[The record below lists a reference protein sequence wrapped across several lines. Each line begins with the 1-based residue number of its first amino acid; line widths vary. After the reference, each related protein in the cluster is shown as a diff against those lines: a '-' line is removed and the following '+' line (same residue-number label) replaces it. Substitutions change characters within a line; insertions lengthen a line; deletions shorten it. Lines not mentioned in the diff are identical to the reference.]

1 VSEVTDSSREL
12 LENPQSLDYPAP
24 PRGRGEG
31 TSAGV
36 EVVVMFA
43 VPLAVALAAA
53 ASPLLEPAPTSPA
66 PRTLLAA
73 APKPKP
79 KAKPNPSPPQGP
91 ASAKAFP
98 FKTESHTLPN
108 GLRVVLIPYDSP
120 GLVAYWTLMRV
131 GSRNEPEKGRSGYAH
146 FFEHMM
152 FRGTK
157 QHPADDYNNTVTRL
171 GLNTNAYTDL
181 DLTVYHLYGPAKAL
195 PTIIEY
201 EADRFQNLS
210 YDEAQFKTEAGAIL
224 GEYAKSSSNPEQ
236 KLAEVLQDTA
246 FAKHTYK
253 HTTIGFLQDI
263 QAMPSGFAYSRE
275 FFRRYYEPDNAT
287 VIVCG
292 DFDANNTLALIEKAY
307 SGWRGHTDPAAIP
320 TEPRQ
325 TSHRRA
331 TIPWKS
337 PTVPRLAIFWHAYG
351 AKDVKDTAVQRVLA
365 PYLFGK
371 TSPLYEQLVLKKQ
384 IVDTIVPSD
393 GIQRDPGL
401 FGVLLR
407 VKDEKN
413 LKAAEHAV
421 VTDVSNLARG
431 RVDPARLAAIK
442 SNVRYENIAELD
454 KPDAIADTLAQ
465 YTTLTGDL
473 DYINALYRE
482 VDAVRPEDLV
492 AFTKKALLDANRTTV
507 TLTTST
513 SAKSKSVARGGTQ

>member
-1 VSEVTDSSREL
+1 MSEVTDRSGEL

-36 EVVVMFA
+36 EVIVLFA
-43 VPLAVALAAA
+43 VPLAVALAVAAPTTAA
-53 ASPLLEPAPTSPA
+53 APGS
-66 PRTLLAA
+66 LLAA
-73 APKPKP
+73 AG
-79 KAKPNPSPPQGP
+79 KAKPKTKPNASPPEARQP

-108 GLRVVLIPYDSP
+108 GLRVVFIPYDSP

-181 DLTVYHLYGPAKAL
+181 DLTVYHLYGPARSL

-246 FAKHTYK
+246 FTKHTYK

-287 VIVCG
+287 VVVCG
-292 DFDANNTLALIEKAY
+292 DFDAKDTLDRIQKAY
-307 SGWRGHTDPAAIP
+307 SSWRGRTDPAPIP

-331 TIPWKS
+331 SIAWKS
-337 PTVPRLAIFWHAYG
+337 PTVPRLAIFWHAFG

-384 IVDTIVPSD
+384 MVDTIVPAD

-454 KPDAIADTLAQ
+454 KPDAIADALAQ

-473 DYINALYRE
+473 EYINALYRE

-492 AFTKKALLDANRTTV
+492 AFTKKALLDANRTTI

-513 SAKSKSVARGGTQ
+513 SAKSKSVASGGAQ

>member
-1 VSEVTDSSREL
+1 MSEVTDPSREL
-12 LENPQSLDYPAP
+12 LENPESLDYPAP

-36 EVVVMFA
+36 EVIVLFA
-43 VPLAVALAAA
+43 VPLAVALAVA
-53 ASPLLEPAPTSPA
+53 APTTAGA
-66 PRTLLAA
+66 PGSLLAA
-73 APKPKP
+73 AAKPKT
-79 KAKPNPSPPQGP
+79 KPNASPPEARQP
-91 ASAKAFP
+91 AAAKAFP

-108 GLRVVLIPYDSP
+108 GLRVVFIPYDSP

-181 DLTVYHLYGPAKAL
+181 DLTVYHLYGPARSL

-246 FAKHTYK
+246 FTKHTYK

-287 VIVCG
+287 VVVCG
-292 DFDANNTLALIEKAY
+292 DFDAKDTLDRIQKAY
-307 SGWRGHTDPAAIP
+307 SSWRG
-320 TEPRQ
+320 R
-325 TSHRRA
+325 
-331 TIPWKS
+331 
-337 PTVPRLAIFWHAYG
+337 
-351 AKDVKDTAVQRVLA
+351 
-365 PYLFGK
+365 
-371 TSPLYEQLVLKKQ
+371 
-384 IVDTIVPSD
+384 
-393 GIQRDPGL
+393 
-401 FGVLLR
+401 
-407 VKDEKN
+407 
-413 LKAAEHAV
+413 
-421 VTDVSNLARG
+421 
-431 RVDPARLAAIK
+431 
-442 SNVRYENIAELD
+442 
-454 KPDAIADTLAQ
+454 
-465 YTTLTGDL
+465 
-473 DYINALYRE
+473 
-482 VDAVRPEDLV
+482 
-492 AFTKKALLDANRTTV
+492 
-507 TLTTST
+507 
-513 SAKSKSVARGGTQ
+513 